1 MTARL
6 HRLGNG
12 LSIVIDPMPG
22 AQSAAVGLYAGVGS
36 RFEAEGKGGLAHMV
50 EHMVF
55 KGAGPRDARA
65 IAEAIEDVGGQLNA
79 WTSRDQTVF
88 HARTLGADVPLA
100 VELIA
105 DLARAPGFDADDLER
120 EKGVILSELGE
131 IQDTPED
138 LAGDLLFEAAFTD
151 QSFGRPVIGTEASI
165 RGFER
170 QDLTGWMTG
179 QLTPD
184 RLMLVA
190 TGAVDEDR
198 LVHLAEAR
206 FGDMAARA
214 AATPEP
220 AAFTGGQ
227 RIDRR
232 RSEQAHWSFA
242 LSAPPAAHPDMPAF
256 SLFTQAV
263 GGGMSSR
270 LFQQLR
276 EERGLCYSVYAWV
289 QGFADCGL
297 FAVSAA
303 TDRADAPTSLAL
315 AREVVA
321 RAADDLG
328 GAELQRARAQV
339 EASLLMSLETVQGRA
354 DHHARS
360 VELFGRLVPVEEVLA
375 ELRAVDVA
383 AARAA
388 GLSLLA
394 GPVALASVGG
404 GALALAA

>member
-1 MTARL
+1 MNARL

-12 LSIVIDPMPG
+12 LSILVDPMPG
-22 AQSAAVGLYAGVGS
+22 AQSAAIGLYAGVGS
-36 RFEAEGKGGLAHMV
+36 RFEADGKGGLAHMV

-55 KGAGPRDARA
+55 KGAGSRDARA

-88 HARTLGADVPLA
+88 HARTLGGNVPLA

-105 DLARAPGFDADDLER
+105 DLVRAPRFDDAGRER

-131 IQDTPED
+131 IHDTPED
-138 LAGDLLFEAAFTD
+138 LAGDLLFEAAFAD
-151 QSFGRPVIGTEASI
+151 QAFGRPVIGTEASI
-165 RGFER
+165 RGFVGH
-170 QDLTGWMTG
+170 DLTGWIAS

-190 TGAVDEDR
+190 TGAVEEDR
-198 LVHLAEAR
+198 LLRLAEAR
-206 FGDMAARA
+206 FGDMAASA
-214 AATPEP
+214 AESSEP
-220 AAFTGGQ
+220 AAFSGGQ

-242 LSAPPAAHPDMPAF
+242 FPAPPAAHTAMPAF
-256 SLFTQAV
+256 TLFTQAV

-303 TDRADAPTSLAL
+303 TDRADAPASLAL

-321 RAADDLG
+321 RAADDMSE
-328 GAELQRARAQV
+328 AELSRARAQV

-375 ELRAVDVA
+375 ELRAVDVSG
-383 AARAA
+383 AREA
-388 GLSLLA
+388 GRSLLA

>member
-1 MTARL
+1 MSARV

-12 LSIVIDPMPG
+12 LSIVVDRMAD
-22 AQSAAVGLYAGVGS
+22 AQSASVGLYAGVGS
-36 RFEAEGKGGLAHMV
+36 RFEADSKGGLAHMV

-55 KGAGPRDARA
+55 KGAGSRDARA
-65 IAEAIEDVGGQLNA
+65 LAEAIEDVGGQLNA

-100 VELIA
+100 LELIA
-105 DLARAPGFDADDLER
+105 DLVRAPRFDEDDLER

-131 IQDTPED
+131 IHDTPDD
-138 LAGDLLFEAAFTD
+138 LAGDLLFEAAFLD
-151 QSFGRPVIGTEASI
+151 QPFGRPVIGTEASI
-165 RGFER
+165 QGFDR
-170 QDLTGWMTG
+170 TDLQSWIDR
-179 QLTPD
+179 QLTPE

-190 TGAVDEDR
+190 TGAIDEDH
-198 LVHLAEAR
+198 LLQLAEQR
-206 FGDMAARA
+206 FGDMPSTAGEPPASAR
-214 AATPEP
+214 
-220 AAFTGGQ
+220 FTGGEL
-227 RIDRR
+227 IDRR

-242 LSAPPAAHPDMPAF
+242 LPAPLATDPAMPACT
-256 SLFTQAV
+256 LFTQAV

-276 EERGLCYSVYAWV
+276 EDRGLCYSVYAWV

-303 TDRADAPTSLAL
+303 TDRSDAPASLAL

-321 RAADDLG
+321 RAAEELG
-328 GAELQRARAQV
+328 QGELNRARAQV

-360 VELFGRLVPVEEVLA
+360 VELFGRIVPVDEVLG
-375 ELRAVDVA
+375 ELRAVDLNT
-383 AARAA
+383 ARQA
-388 GLSLLA
+388 GQQLLA
-394 GPVALASVGG
+394 GPIALSSVGG
-404 GALALAA
+404 GALAVAA